1 MHIEEIP
8 RPNIQKYQFGK
19 VLKWLGTSLDDGVRF
34 VRKPFVA
41 RHYAKMGV
49 DVTAPQNKRI
59 IAALS
64 GLNSGHSFL
73 NLPDWQ
79 LRHSLLQ
86 QGVAPE
92 LLSTSN
98 LQKLIG
104 KRISALDLGLNFP
117 SKYAVKYDMGI
128 DHFPMYEYH
137 LFRSTPLGGR
147 KVGAIHISTLK
158 NGNNTIDM
166 IANHT
171 SGRSRVSGIS
181 EQGYNAATQD
191 LGDIISGEILM
202 APHITTRVWEKFP
215 KKTLL
220 GNYGKHHYSDAIAG
234 FEYGPVWRLEAPTY
248 QQPIKFGNN
257 FDVMSITP
265 NGRFTVDFNKGP
277 MFKYGGKIKN
287 PQQ

>member
-1 MHIEEIP
+1 M
-8 RPNIQKYQFGK
+8 NNNVQKYQWGGK
-19 VLKWLGTSLDDGVRF
+19 ALKWLGASLDDGIRF
-34 VRKPFVA
+34 VRKPLVA
-41 RHYAKMGV
+41 RRYAKMGV
-49 DVTAPQNKRI
+49 DVTSPQNKRI

-64 GLNSGHSFL
+64 GFDSGRGW
-73 NLPDWQ
+73 NLPEWH
-79 LRHSLLQ
+79 LHNSLLQ

-104 KRISALDLGLNFP
+104 KRIDALDLGLNFP
-117 SKYAVKYDMGI
+117 SKYAVRYDLG
-128 DHFPMYEYH
+128 FNTPVYEYY
-137 LFRSTPLGGR
+137 LFRSIPFGGR
-147 KVGAIHISTLK
+147 RVGTIHTSTL
-158 NGNNTIDM
+158 NSGDNSVNM
-166 IANHT
+166 IANST
-171 SGRSRVSGIS
+171 SGRRRVSGVS
-181 EQGYNAATQD
+181 EQGYNAVTQD
-191 LGDIISGEILM
+191 LGHVKSGESLM
-202 APHITTRVWEKFP
+202 SPHITTKVWEKFP

-220 GNYGKHHYSDAIAG
+220 GNYGQHYYPNSTFS

-265 NGRFTVDFNKGP
+265 NGRFTVDFSKGP